1 MFTGGVSTV
10 SFDATGQHLLT
21 AGNDGA
27 VVLHTVQPSRD
38 DTSANQLPEQP
49 ASLGT
54 MTDVDAV
61 DEDAEPTEVGLLKQ
75 AVLVMLFVYRES
87 YSGGGFKPEA
97 CMQLTA

>member
-27 VVLHTVQPSRD
+27 VGLHTLQPSGD
-38 DTSANQLPEQP
+38 DTSSHQLPEQP

-61 DEDAEPTEVGLLKQ
+61 DEEAEPTEVGLLKH
-75 AVLVMLFVYRES
+75 AATVTRNVLAMLLVYWES
-87 YSGGGFKPEA
+87 
-97 CMQLTA
+97 